1 MNDFSLTSKT
11 FLANFTL
18 LSYNPKQFWIKLNV
32 VWVCLYIPYFNARFW
47 DSYWNYSFSGPDV
60 FTNCTRFYDFLL
72 WPNPNSGG
80 HNLNKTVNLHNLGMF
95 AHHYFSLNYILNIP
109 ILFNYFLPCY
119 ILLFLNTIWSNQRN
133 A

>member
-47 DSYWNYSFSGPDV
+47 DSYWNYSFSGLDV

-72 WPNPNSGG
+72 WPMIS
-80 HNLNKTVNLHNLGMF
+80 
-95 AHHYFSLNYILNIP
+95 YCDP
-109 ILFNYFLPCY
+109 ILIPEVIIWTKLWICTTWECLHTIIFHLITYLTYRYYLITSYHAIFYF
-119 ILLFLNTIWSNQRN
+119 F
-133 A
+133 